1 MTALHHVAAAQRII
15 FENELQ
21 MHDMNKSSPPTCWRA
36 VWLAVM
42 AMGAQGAAFAQAA
55 APDAPAVSAP
65 AAAATS
71 ATPAAPAAAPAVP
84 ERKVDIAEYIVR
96 GNTVLDARAI
106 ERAVTPFLG
115 PERTLK
121 DVEGARDALLA
132 AYQAAGYQSVY
143 VDLPEQQVTQGVVF
157 LQVNEARVGR
167 VRVVGAQYSS
177 PLDVREQVPALKEGG
192 VPNFNAAQ
200 AELTALNRGP
210 KRQVMPLVRQGSLP
224 GTMDVDLKVDD
235 SNPWRASVG
244 INNDYSAD
252 TRKLRATASLGN
264 DNLWQLG
271 HSASISFFGAPQD
284 LSQTQVFSASYNAPF
299 AGTNWAVEGNAY
311 VSDSNVATVGG
322 TSVLGKGHSFGVKA
336 IYTVPNT
343 GNWWHAFSVGVDFKN
358 NKEALQLKGTGD
370 TVPLKYAPITLSYTG
385 LRQTD
390 KSQYGVGLSLVAGTS
405 SSFKYGSDWAAFDYK
420 RYKSSPSFMVLKT
433 DFNGTHTFDGGQQVA
448 FRVNA
453 QMTDSPLVSSEQIAG
468 GGMNSVRGY
477 LSAEATGDYGV
488 VGSLELRSQ
497 PLTFLGSWVENWR
510 VYGFVDA
517 ARLRLKSPL
526 PEQADKF
533 QLSSVG
539 VGTTF
544 KVGQYF
550 SGRVD
555 FGYPM
560 RDGPRTRRHDKN
572 VNFSLT
578 ASY

>member
-1 MTALHHVAAAQRII
+1 MKK
-15 FENELQ
+15 NG
-21 MHDMNKSSPPTCWRA
+21 PPIRWRA

-42 AMGAQGAAFAQAA
+42 AMGAQGAALAQASGPS
-55 APDAPAVSAP
+55 APPANPP
-65 AAAATS
+65 AAAS
-71 ATPAAPAAAPAVP
+71 AAPAAPAATP
-84 ERKVDIAEYIVR
+84 ESTRKVDIAEYIVR

-106 ERAVTPFLG
+106 EKAVTPFLG

-121 DVEGARDALLA
+121 DVEAARDALLA

-157 LQVNEARVGR
+157 LQVNETRVGR
-167 VRVVGAQYSS
+167 VRVVGAEYNS
-177 PLDVREQVPALKEGG
+177 PLNVREQVPALKEGG
-192 VPNFNAAQ
+192 VPNFTQAQ

-235 SNPWRASVG
+235 SSPWRASVG
-244 INNDYSAD
+244 LNNDYSAD
-252 TRKLRATASLGN
+252 TRKLRASASLGH
-264 DNLWQLG
+264 DNLWQMG

-284 LSQTQVFSASYNAPF
+284 LSQTKVFSASYNAPF
-299 AGTNWAVEGNAY
+299 AGTNWALEANAY
-311 VSDSNVATVGG
+311 TSDSNVATVGG
-322 TSVLGKGHSFGVKA
+322 TSVLGKGHSVGVKA
-336 IYTVPNT
+336 IYTLPNA
-343 GNWWHAFSVGVDFKN
+343 GNWWHAFSLGVDFKN

-385 LRQTD
+385 LRQTE
-390 KSQYGVGLSLVAGTS
+390 KSQYGVGLSLVVGTS

-433 DFNGTHTFDGGQQVA
+433 DFNGTHTFDGGQQLG

-497 PLTFLGSWVENWR
+497 PLTFLGSWVEGWR

-533 QLSSVG
+533 QLASVG

-555 FGYPM
+555 FGYPLK
-560 RDGPRTRRHDKN
+560 DGPRTKRHDAN

-578 ASY
+578 ANY

>member
-1 MTALHHVAAAQRII
+1 V
-15 FENELQ
+15 
-21 MHDMNKSSPPTCWRA
+21 
-36 VWLAVM
+36 
-42 AMGAQGAAFAQAA
+42 
-55 APDAPAVSAP
+55 
-65 AAAATS
+65 
-71 ATPAAPAAAPAVP
+71 
-84 ERKVDIAEYIVR
+84 RKVDIAEYIVR
-96 GNTVLDARAI
+96 GNTVLDERAI
-106 ERAVTPFLG
+106 EKAVTPFLG

-121 DVEGARDALLA
+121 DVEAARDALLA

-157 LQVNEARVGR
+157 LQVNETRVGR
-167 VRVVGAQYSS
+167 VRVVGAEYSS
-177 PLDVREQVPALKEGG
+177 PLDVREQVPALKEGS
-192 VPNFNAAQ
+192 VPNFTQAQ
-200 AELTALNRGP
+200 TELTALNRGP
-210 KRQVMPLVRQGSLP
+210 KRQVMPLVRQGTMP

-244 INNDYSAD
+244 LNNDYSAD
-252 TRKLRATASLGN
+252 TRKLRASASLGH

-284 LSQTQVFSASYNAPF
+284 LSQTKVFSASYNAPF

-322 TSVLGKGHSFGVKA
+322 TSVLGKGHSFGLKA
-336 IYTVPNT
+336 IYTMPNA

-358 NKEALQLKGTGD
+358 NKEALQLGSTGD

-385 LRQTD
+385 LRQTE
-390 KSQYGVGLSLVAGTS
+390 KSQYGVGLSLVVGTS

-433 DFNGTHTFDGGQQVA
+433 DLNGTHTFDGGQQLA

-453 QMTDSPLVSSEQIAG
+453 QMTDSSLVSSEQIAG

-533 QLSSVG
+533 QLASVG

-555 FGYPM
+555 FGYPLK
-560 RDGPRTRRHDKN
+560 DGPRTKRHDAN

-578 ASY
+578 ANY

>member
-1 MTALHHVAAAQRII
+1 
-15 FENELQ
+15 
-21 MHDMNKSSPPTCWRA
+21 MHDMKNNSGPPMDWRA

-42 AMGAQGAAFAQAA
+42 AVMAVTAAGAPGAAFAQAG
-55 APDAPAVSAP
+55 APGVAPVAQ
-65 AAAATS
+65 
-71 ATPAAPAAAPAVP
+71 AAPAVP
-84 ERKVDIAEYIVR
+84 AAQAPVQATPEPQRKVDIAEYIVR

-115 PERTLK
+115 PERTLS
-121 DVEGARDALLA
+121 DVEAARDALLA

-143 VDLPEQQVTQGVVF
+143 VDLPEQQVTQGIVF
-157 LQVNEARVGR
+157 LQVNETRVGR
-167 VRVVGAQYSS
+167 VRVVGAEYNS
-177 PLDVREQVPALKEGG
+177 PLDVREQVPALKEGS
-192 VPNFNAAQ
+192 VPNFTQAQ

-235 SNPWRASVG
+235 SSPWRASAG
-244 INNDYSAD
+244 LNNDYSAD
-252 TRKLRATASLGN
+252 TRKLRASVSLGH

-299 AGTNWAVEGNAY
+299 AGTHWALEANAY
-311 VSDSNVATVGG
+311 TSDSNVATVGG
-322 TSVLGKGHSFGVKA
+322 TSVLGKGHSVGLKA
-336 IYTVPNT
+336 IYTLPNA

-385 LRQTD
+385 LRQSE
-390 KSQYGVGLSLVAGTS
+390 KSQYGVGVSLVVGTS
-405 SSFKYGSDWAAFDYK
+405 SSFRYGSDWAAFDYK

-433 DFNGTHTFDGGQQVA
+433 DLNGTHTFDGGQQLA

-497 PLTFLGSWVENWR
+497 PLTFLGSWVEGWR
-510 VYGFVDA
+510 VYGFADA

-533 QLSSVG
+533 QLASVG

-544 KVGQYF
+544 KVGSYF
-550 SGRVD
+550 SGRID
-555 FGYPM
+555 FGYPLK
-560 RDGPRTRRHDKN
+560 DGPRTKRHDAN
-572 VNFSLT
+572 VNFSLS
-578 ASY
+578 ANY

>member
-1 MTALHHVAAAQRII
+1 
-15 FENELQ
+15 
-21 MHDMNKSSPPTCWRA
+21 MHDMKNKSGPPMDWRA

-42 AMGAQGAAFAQAA
+42 AMMAVTAAGAPGAAFAQAG
-55 APDAPAVSAP
+55 APGVAPVAQ
-65 AAAATS
+65 
-71 ATPAAPAAAPAVP
+71 AAPAVP
-84 ERKVDIAEYIVR
+84 AAQAPVQATPEPQRKVDIAEYIVR

-115 PERTLK
+115 PERTLS
-121 DVEGARDALLA
+121 DVEAARDALLA

-143 VDLPEQQVTQGVVF
+143 VDLPEQQVTQGIVF
-157 LQVNEARVGR
+157 LQVNETRVGR
-167 VRVVGAQYSS
+167 VRVVGAEYNS
-177 PLDVREQVPALKEGG
+177 PLDVREQVPALKEGS
-192 VPNFNAAQ
+192 VPNFTQAQ

-235 SNPWRASVG
+235 SSPWRASAG
-244 INNDYSAD
+244 LNNDYSAD
-252 TRKLRATASLGN
+252 TRKLRASVSLGH

-299 AGTNWAVEGNAY
+299 AGTHWALEANAY
-311 VSDSNVATVGG
+311 TSDSNVATVGG
-322 TSVLGKGHSFGVKA
+322 TSVLGKGHSVGLKA
-336 IYTVPNT
+336 IYTLPNA
-343 GNWWHAFSVGVDFKN
+343 GDWWHAFSVGVDFKN

-385 LRQTD
+385 LRQSE
-390 KSQYGVGLSLVAGTS
+390 KSQYGVGVSLVVGTS
-405 SSFKYGSDWAAFDYK
+405 SSFRYGSDWAAFDYK

-433 DFNGTHTFDGGQQVA
+433 DLNGTHTFDGGQQLA

-497 PLTFLGSWVENWR
+497 PLTFLGSWVEGWR
-510 VYGFVDA
+510 VYGFADA

-533 QLSSVG
+533 QLASVG

-544 KVGQYF
+544 KVGSYF
-550 SGRVD
+550 SGRID
-555 FGYPM
+555 FGYPLK
-560 RDGPRTRRHDKN
+560 DGPRTKRHDAN
-572 VNFSLT
+572 VNFSLS
-578 ASY
+578 ANY

>member
-1 MTALHHVAAAQRII
+1 M
-15 FENELQ
+15 
-21 MHDMNKSSPPTCWRA
+21 CWRA

-42 AMGAQGAAFAQAA
+42 ASGAPCAAFAQAT
-55 APDAPAVSAP
+55 AP
-65 AAAATS
+65 AAQAAPMEAPTTPT
-71 ATPAAPAAAPAVP
+71 TPATAAPP
-84 ERKVDIAEYIVR
+84 EAQRKVDIAEYIVR

-121 DVEGARDALLA
+121 DVEAARDALLA

-143 VDLPEQQVTQGVVF
+143 VDLPEQQVAQGIVF
-157 LQVNEARVGR
+157 LQVNETRVGR
-167 VRVVGAQYSS
+167 LRVVGAEYNS
-177 PLDVREQVPALKEGG
+177 PLDVRDQVPALKEGG
-192 VPNFNAAQ
+192 VPNFTQAQ
-200 AELTALNRGP
+200 TELGALNRGP
-210 KRQVMPLVRQGSLP
+210 RRQVMPLVRQGSMP

-235 SNPWRASVG
+235 SSPWRASVG
-244 INNDYSAD
+244 LNNDYSAD
-252 TRKLRATASLGN
+252 TRKLRASASLGH

-299 AGTNWAVEGNAY
+299 AGTNWALEASAY

-322 TSVLGKGHSFGVKA
+322 TSVLGKGHSVGLKA

-343 GNWWHAFSVGVDFKN
+343 GNWWHAFSAGVDFKN
-358 NKEALQLKGTGD
+358 NKEALQLKGSGD

-385 LRQTD
+385 LRQTE

-405 SSFKYGSDWAAFDYK
+405 SSFQYGSDAAAFDYK

-497 PLTFLGSWVENWR
+497 PLTFLGSTVENWR

-526 PEQADKF
+526 PEQTDKF
-533 QLSSVG
+533 QLASVG
-539 VGTTF
+539 LGTTF
-544 KVGQYF
+544 KVGSYF

-555 FGYPM
+555 IGYPLK
-560 RDGPRTRRHDKN
+560 DGPRTKRHDPN

>member
-1 MTALHHVAAAQRII
+1 VLESGVAGSDGDGRPG
-15 FENELQ
+15 
-21 MHDMNKSSPPTCWRA
+21 SS
-36 VWLAVM
+36 
-42 AMGAQGAAFAQAA
+42 
-55 APDAPAVSAP
+55 
-65 AAAATS
+65 
-71 ATPAAPAAAPAVP
+71 
-84 ERKVDIAEYIVR
+84 
-96 GNTVLDARAI
+96 
-106 ERAVTPFLG
+106 
-115 PERTLK
+115 
-121 DVEGARDALLA
+121 LLA

-157 LQVNEARVGR
+157 LQVNETRVGR

-192 VPNFNAAQ
+192 VPDFNAAQ